1 MLVYLNG
8 RYLPAERAA
17 VPVTDRGF
25 LYGDGV
31 FESVRLWSGGL
42 FRFQEHY
49 ERLAAGAELLRIPC
63 PAAGELRGI
72 AHQLHQ
78 RNGIA
83 DGSVR
88 MLLTRGAGGRGLGTR
103 GAGPPTLF
111 VSLHRLAPDWRER
124 ARTGWTVITAR
135 IRHPP
140 SSAAPQRLKGQ
151 GRTFSLLARIEAEE
165 AGADEALLL
174 STDGRVAEG
183 GTWNVFWRV
192 GRSLRT
198 PSPSVGILTGV
209 TRAVVMGLA
218 RETGL
223 EVEEGAWPREA
234 LDEADE
240 MFATMS
246 SSGLVAIRR
255 LDRRTLGPGPDD
267 VRPALSE
274 RYWNLVESEV
284 RAGR

>member
-8 RYLPAERAA
+8 RYLPVERAA

-42 FRFQEHY
+42 VRFHEHY
-49 ERLAAGAELLRIPC
+49 ERLAAGAGLLRIPC
-63 PAAGELRGI
+63 PPAAELRDI
-72 AHQLHQ
+72 AHELHQ

-88 MLLTRGAGGRGLGTR
+88 MILTRGAGGRGLGTQDV
-103 GAGPPTLF
+103 GPPTLF
-111 VSLHRLAPDWRER
+111 VSLRRLAPDWRER
-124 ARTGWTVITAR
+124 ARTGWSVITAA

-140 SSAAPQRLKGQ
+140 ASAAPQRLKGQ
-151 GRTFSLLARIEAEE
+151 GRTFSLLAKIEAEE

-174 STDGRVAEG
+174 STDGYVAEG

-192 GRSLRT
+192 GHLLRT

-209 TRAVVMGLA
+209 TRAVVTGLA

-255 LDRRTLGPGPDD
+255 LDQRTFDSAPDD
-267 VRPALSE
+267 VRSALSE
-274 RYWNLVESEV
+274 RYWDLVESEV